1 MRVKL
6 SNDVSPSHRLRNI
19 PNEQSGVVWN
29 RNIDFQW
36 WVTSNYLQGVQL
48 KYKLMTALS
57 VKINGEESLYV
68 YLSDSLQSLF
78 SFGECDEG
86 VTPRTQEMKVTILT
100 VSRHLSDLLRP
111 VTGSIISLSSQICPH
126 LSKWGMSSSS

>member
-19 PNEQSGVVWN
+19 PNKQSGVVWN

-57 VKINGEESLYV
+57 VKMERKV
-68 YLSDSLQSLF
+68 YMFTCLTASKASPLL
-78 SFGECDEG
+78 
-86 VTPRTQEMKVTILT
+86 VNVMKA
-100 VSRHLSDLLRP
+100 
-111 VTGSIISLSSQICPH
+111 
-126 LSKWGMSSSS
+126 